1 MKTLQDLGAA
11 RRTVTFDLTQNRYS
25 QTTLLIQ
32 TRTAATPS
40 PPTSLTGVDN
50 LCRYFHTILDQPLLD
65 TAVFSES
72 TRTFQHFVYTCQC
85 PQDCINRTKSLHSIL
100 KERAD
105 SRRREAWDAKF
116 KLAQLLTLG
125 VLRFRSTPWLEE
137 TLKSSDIHFLENKVK
152 GVNRPLSSQ
161 APCLRARL
169 AQRRTNAQKGL
180 SLSRNETLFN
190 LGVILLEL
198 GYNAPLQYLRQEE
211 DIQEEVGSLYTD
223 FFTARRLGLSAVR
236 ELDVTY
242 GRLVKKCL
250 DCDFGVGDDLESVE
264 LQNAIVVGIV
274 NELDRC
280 IGVDNRVNNLLGP

>member
-1 MKTLQDLGAA
+1 
-11 RRTVTFDLTQNRYS
+11 
-25 QTTLLIQ
+25 
-32 TRTAATPS
+32 
-40 PPTSLTGVDN
+40 
-50 LCRYFHTILDQPLLD
+50 
-65 TAVFSES
+65 
-72 TRTFQHFVYTCQC
+72 
-85 PQDCINRTKSLHSIL
+85 
-100 KERAD
+100 
-105 SRRREAWDAKF
+105 
-116 KLAQLLTLG
+116 
-125 VLRFRSTPWLEE
+125 
-137 TLKSSDIHFLENKVK
+137 
-152 GVNRPLSSQ
+152 
-161 APCLRARL
+161 
-169 AQRRTNAQKGL
+169 
-180 SLSRNETLFN
+180 
-190 LGVILLEL
+190 VILLEL